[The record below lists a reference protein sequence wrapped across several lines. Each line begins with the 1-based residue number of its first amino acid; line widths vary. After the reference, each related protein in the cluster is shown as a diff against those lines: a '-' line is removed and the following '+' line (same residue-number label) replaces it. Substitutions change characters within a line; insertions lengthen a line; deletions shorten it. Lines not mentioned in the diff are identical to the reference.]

1 MDKQTPLLRKLN
13 THLEFALLVLKTFH
27 YLEFPSTVLCF
38 HAFSCNKSAPIR
50 EATGRTPR
58 VNHASSES
66 PETAGGPVRPLG
78 SLLASSLP
86 NYNTH
91 LSSPSDDSTQ
101 PGLEAPRHRR
111 ATAGAASCTSAPR
124 RVRRSNDVVFV
135 REGRRSPHNAPIHTM
150 QASH

>member
-1 MDKQTPLLRKLN
+1 MPSGVTSLL
-13 THLEFALLVLKTFH
+13 H
-27 YLEFPSTVLCF
+27 
-38 HAFSCNKSAPIR
+38 

-66 PETAGGPVRPLG
+66 PETTGAPVRPLG

-101 PGLEAPRHRR
+101 PALEAPHHRR

-124 RVRRSNDVVFV
+124 RVRRSNDAVFV
-135 REGRRSPHNAPIHTM
+135 LEGRRSPHNAPIHTR
-150 QASH
+150 QASLC